1 MLLLLL
7 KFEKKKRKRQASTSR
22 WQRSER
28 VLSSTPS
35 VCLCKLPSPS
45 LPVFYPF
52 FVSLRRRKWTMKCLY
67 ACRLDV
73 TRIFGAFLC
82 RIREI
87 SLFSRVRNNS
97 MLNSRSRMY
106 HRKMKERSPS
116 ESRFTPIDGVVMR
129 YMSSFDVIEVQAYSM
144 SQIVSNN
151 YLLLVYFSDFAI

>member
-1 MLLLLL
+1 
-7 KFEKKKRKRQASTSR
+7 
-22 WQRSER
+22 
-28 VLSSTPS
+28 
-35 VCLCKLPSPS
+35 
-45 LPVFYPF
+45 
-52 FVSLRRRKWTMKCLY
+52 
-67 ACRLDV
+67 
-73 TRIFGAFLC
+73 
-82 RIREI
+82 
-87 SLFSRVRNNS
+87 